1 MLPFLPTYV
10 GFLISQRYIVTFKH
24 PCIKQATFSVFS
36 YQRTVSSVPPTVVG
50 CVVAF
55 DGYTIPW
62 VMACT
67 RNGLVIRF
75 VGLFAV
81 DRLHFLLLLGLGLKK
96 VAFLSW

>member
-24 PCIKQATFSVFS
+24 PCIKQATLSVFS

-55 DGYTIPW
+55 DGYTIAHLFKSLR
-62 VMACT
+62 MALLC
-67 RNGLVIRF
+67 GL
-75 VGLFAV
+75 LAV
-81 DRLHFLLLLGLGLKK
+81 
-96 VAFLSW
+96 